1 MKDIFAN
8 KYDHYEIL
16 IFISGLFS
24 TFQAL
29 TFHGITV
36 FSWFLL
42 LMLFLGL
49 AEKRGLSDINLWN
62 SKEILIGLVLITMT
76 ITELIT
82 VFLNDY
88 PEWKSRS
95 LNNYILMVAV
105 FLLFI
110 ILRGNEKYRKI
121 YLKGIMIS
129 CFI

>member
-24 TFQAL
+24 TFQVL
-29 TFHGITV
+29 TFHGVTV

-62 SKEILIGLVLITMT
+62 TKEILIGLVLLAMT
-76 ITELIT
+76 ATELIT
-82 VFLNDY
+82 KELFLIFH
-88 PEWKSRS
+88 
-95 LNNYILMVAV
+95 LYISSVI
-105 FLLFI
+105 FFI
-110 ILRGNEKYRKI
+110 T
-121 YLKGIMIS
+121 
-129 CFI
+129 